1 MSFFRHPNPAKLAAN
16 QDMHGLVDCVTG
28 KDQAIAKQAAPLLAA
43 LVDDFDEAP
52 GTHEVLR
59 DLEGDAQPMAV
70 YALVC
75 ILRHGFD
82 RSSHVKSSAAVAL
95 YRLHA
100 TDDLKRIFEELRNSD
115 HKGKKLH
122 ADLSRAVLGATVRA
136 HDAAMTAFLLRN
148 SDHKGKKL
156 HADLSR
162 AVLGA
167 TVRAHD
173 AAMTAFLLRNGE
185 FSSAAEVAPAFE
197 LLRSSGGPAAVEA
210 VTGDASTFSSAAKE
224 AGQAALGRAAET
236 PRSPG

>member
-148 SDHKGKKL
+148 
-156 HADLSR
+156 
-162 AVLGA
+162 
-167 TVRAHD
+167 
-173 AAMTAFLLRNGE
+173 GE

>member
-148 SDHKGKKL
+148 
-156 HADLSR
+156 
-162 AVLGA
+162 
-167 TVRAHD
+167 
-173 AAMTAFLLRNGE
+173 GE

-236 PRSPG
+236 PQSPG